1 MKTISDVELALVT
14 GGKGPDAT
22 TVSPSSGGTSSNNDA
37 VLSALQGIQ
46 SSIND
51 LGTKQGLF
59 SGNNGLLFMTMALA
73 MSRRSEVVVY
83 GGGGWHHRG
92 YGFRAYW

>member
-73 MSRRSEVVVY
+73 MRQSAQTTVVY
-83 GGGGWHHRG
+83 GGGCRRNSITWR
-92 YGFRAYW
+92 W